1 MSDQLEQT
9 ILRLATRPLGLVN
22 AGWSLLDA
30 NAALRRCLGVE
41 SSRPLTSMPDWLGH
55 RWPRDPDYIARSP
68 ADCAIDIPQVG
79 RLCCR
84 GQINRSDNEPAF
96 LMELHSPLRFKA
108 HPASFNHSDWRT
120 LQLTKSLEQERGRF
134 RATFEEAPLGICHV
148 LPDGSFLRVNR
159 TFCDITGYSEVELL
173 RRTFRDI
180 THADDLAADMAHIEL
195 MLAGSIRR
203 YTLNKRYLR
212 RDGTF
217 VWAELTVSL
226 VRTPDGR
233 PSYFIAMIE
242 DISERIRTE
251 ERLRLAA
258 KVYEHMCEGV
268 FIADRQLNLLS
279 VNPAFAQMTGF
290 CEADCRG
297 LSLTMLLSERQPPNF
312 LQTLSEQL
320 HEWGTWQGDVWFSQ
334 RSGRTFPAWLSIS
347 GTRGQSGEWAHY
359 VGVFSD
365 ISLLKQNEAQLYQ
378 LAHHDPLTAIPNRLL
393 LQSRLEHA
401 INLSQRQRKTIAL
414 VFIDLDDFK
423 TINDTHGHL
432 AGDQVLITVAQRL
445 SNRLRS
451 GDTVARLGGDE
462 FVILVENTPD
472 EFDMLPFITSLLDCI
487 REPIAYKDGVS
498 LTVSASVG
506 VSLYP
511 HHGEDA
517 VSLIDSADR
526 AMLEVKQAGKNA
538 PAFSRGRD

>member
-9 ILRLATRPLGLVN
+9 LLRLATRPLGLVDE
-22 AGWSLLDA
+22 GWRLLDA
-30 NAALRRCLGVE
+30 NAALRRCLGVDAA
-41 SSRPLTSMPDWLGH
+41 RPLTSMPDWLGS
-55 RWPRDPDYIARSP
+55 RWPHEPDYAARSP
-68 ADCAIDIPQVG
+68 ADCVIAIPQVG
-79 RLCCR
+79 RLCCCTR
-84 GQINRSDNEPAF
+84 VDRSDSEPAF
-96 LMELHSPLRFKA
+96 LMEVKSPFRFRESI
-108 HPASFNHSDWRT
+108 ASISHSDGRT
-120 LQLTKSLEQERGRF
+120 LQLAQSLEQERGRF
-134 RATFEEAPLGICHV
+134 QATFEDAPLGICHV

-159 TFCDITGYSEVELL
+159 TFCDITGYSEAELL

-180 THADDLAADMAHIEL
+180 THPDDLASDVTHVEL

-212 RDGTF
+212 RDGSI
-217 VWAELTVSL
+217 VWVELTVSL
-226 VRTPDGR
+226 VRTADGK
-233 PSYFIAMIE
+233 PAYFISMVE

-297 LSLTMLLSERQPPNF
+297 LSLAMLLSERQPAGF
-312 LQTLSEQL
+312 FQALTEQL
-320 HEWGTWQGDVWFSQ
+320 NDWGTWQGDVWFSQ
-334 RSGRTFPAWLSIS
+334 RSRRIFPAWLSVS
-347 GTRGQSGEWAHY
+347 GTRGQGGEWAHY

-401 INLSQRQRKTIAL
+401 INLSRRQRKTIAL

-423 TINDTHGHL
+423 AINDTHGHL

-472 EFDMLPFITSLLDCI
+472 ELDMLPFITSILDCI
-487 REPIAYKDGVS
+487 REPIDYKDGVS

-517 VSLIDSADR
+517 ASLIDSADR
-526 AMLEVKQAGKNA
+526 AMLQVKQAGKNA